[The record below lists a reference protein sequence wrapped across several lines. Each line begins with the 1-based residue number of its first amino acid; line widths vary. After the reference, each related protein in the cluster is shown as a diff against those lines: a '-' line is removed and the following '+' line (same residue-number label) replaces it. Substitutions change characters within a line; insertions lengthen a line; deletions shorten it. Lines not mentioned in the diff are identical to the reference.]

1 MAETK
6 GTRRPPAGRAAAGA
20 PLTVTLVGSPIG
32 QTQRQ
37 RQTLRG
43 LGLTRRG
50 KTVAVRGDAPTLGM
64 IEKVRHLVRVES

>member
-6 GTRRPPAGRAAAGA
+6 T
-20 PLTVTLVGSPIG
+20 LKVTLVGSPIG
-32 QTQRQ
+32 QTERQ

-50 KTVAVRGDAPTLGM
+50 KTVMVRSDASTRGM
-64 IEKVRHLVRVES
+64 IEKVQHLVRVEA

>member
-1 MAETK
+1 MTDK
-6 GTRRPPAGRAAAGA
+6 TVK
-20 PLTVTLVGSPIG
+20 VTLVGSPIG

-50 KTVAVRGDAPTLGM
+50 RSVTVQDTAATRGM
-64 IEKVRHLVRVES
+64 IGKVQHLVRVE